1 MSYKLIK
8 KFYKKSNEV
17 WAGVFIGDVSKAI
30 NTKTPDDRDNNGYSD
45 EEKQDFFSHLEGLK
59 VQPGYLGFDRSY
71 VNDNQL
77 DLIRYFDTEE
87 NMRAYY
93 NLMINNDAE
102 YVGTVYKNSKFLGYM
117 VRYEMQ
123 DADGNT
129 LEFLTRDGNSTTKT
143 ETILFVDEKDV

>member
-8 KFYKKSNEV
+8 KFYKKNDEV
-17 WAGVFIGDVSKAI
+17 WAGVFIGDISKAI
-30 NTKTPDDRDNNGYSD
+30 NTKTPDDRDKNGYSD
-45 EEKQDFFSHLEGLK
+45 AEKQQFFLQLERLK

-93 NLMINNDAE
+93 NKDAE
-102 YVGTVYKNSKFLGYM
+102 YIGTINKNSKFLGYM
-117 VRYEMQ
+117 IRYEMQ

-143 ETILFVDEKDV
+143 ETILFVEEKDV